1 MNEPKTEVVLDAV
14 TLDRLVDGELSPA
27 EYRRVLLALEQ
38 QPAAWRKCAEAFLQT
53 QAWKRDFG
61 EVRAAAETKPPAEPA
76 AYLPSRQS
84 ATHDWLRM
92 LLVAAASFLFA
103 FFIAQG
109 FWRVRQEQAIV
120 DPNTPIVAVPGDEDP
135 PTSPEIASDPPQ
147 RNQPLGSV
155 QLAVN
160 RSGSDEPE
168 VVEVPVY
175 AQADASELVKTYRPA
190 LPEDLVEE
198 LQAAG
203 HRIDRQGQYISVP
216 LADGQQ
222 MMVPVESY
230 RIVPV
235 SRPSY

>member
-1 MNEPKTEVVLDAV
+1 MNEPKSEVVLDAV
-14 TLDRLVDGELSPA
+14 VLDRLVDGELSPA

-38 QPAAWRKCAEAFLQT
+38 QPAAWRKCAEAFLQA
-53 QAWKRDFG
+53 QAWERDFG
-61 EVRAAAETKPPAEPA
+61 EMRAAAEVKPPAEPTA
-76 AYLPSRQS
+76 ELSSRRNT
-84 ATHDWLRM
+84 THDWLRM
-92 LLVAAASFLFA
+92 LFVAAASFLFA

-109 FWRVRQEQAIV
+109 FWRARENQVVVGPNQPMVSLPGAENPAPNPLV
-120 DPNTPIVAVPGDEDP
+120 STDPR
-135 PTSPEIASDPPQ
+135 Q

-160 RSGSDEPE
+160 RTGSDEPAL
-168 VVEVPVY
+168 VEVPVY
-175 AQADASELVKTYRPA
+175 AQADASEMVKTYRPA